1 MLKKLFGFDRASH
14 SVRTEIMAG
23 ITIFLT
29 MSYILAVNPDI
40 FSKLDMP
47 GGAVFTSTALAAI
60 VGCFAMAF
68 WGKLPFGLAPGMG
81 LNAFFVYTVCLGMGY
96 HWSFALT
103 AVFLEG
109 LLFILLTVTNV
120 REAIVNAIPTNLRY
134 AIGAGIGLFIAFIG
148 LQHAGIIVDNGATLV
163 TLGEVTEGPA
173 LLGIIGLFITGVM
186 YVKGVRGAMLFG
198 VLITMMIGIPMGI
211 TQFRGVVSTPSSIE
225 PIFCQFQWESI
236 LSLDMLVVVFT
247 FLFID
252 MFDTVGTLIGVCQ
265 RAGMVNKD
273 GRIER
278 LNQAF
283 MADAIATTAG
293 AMLGTSTTTTY
304 VESAA
309 GVAQG
314 GRTGLTAFTVG
325 CCFVVALFFSPLFL
339 SIPSAATAPV
349 LIIVGLL
356 MLEPIK
362 NIDFSDYTESIPAF
376 VCIILMPLSYSI
388 SDGILIGMIC
398 YVVLNILCGKFKKI
412 SIPMYILAALFILK
426 YIFIVVPE
434 KASAEEVVPIQQ
446 ETMLSVS
453 SPDGRTT
460 LAFDLNDKGEAVY
473 MLQFGDEEIVSSSRL
488 GLDTSVGDFTT
499 GLTLA
504 ECSREAFNETWRPV
518 WGQFAEIENSYNE
531 LSVTLENT
539 AKQQMVVTFRL
550 YDDGLALRY
559 TLPGEGECDI
569 YNERT
574 EFRMADNY
582 EVHWMAGSDDDAEF
596 DYLHTTLDGI
606 TPKAMKESSD
616 RATDIMR
623 CGVATP
629 VAMKTAEGSYV
640 AIHEAAL
647 WDYPGMALAYDANSR
662 TFTSELSGNNEVK
675 SHNELGFS
683 TPWRVVVVGDRIGT
697 LVETSI
703 ILNLNEPSKLDDTSW
718 IKPMKYVGVW
728 WEMHLKESIWDMDG
742 QYPHSATTANV
753 KRYIDFAA
761 ENGFGG
767 VLVEGWNEGWGRG
780 ERFDYTK
787 PYPDFDIEEL
797 TRYAAERG
805 VEIIG
810 HHETYAN
817 VENYDQQM
825 EAAYDYYERFGIN
838 SVKTGYVGSING
850 RNHYDQSMVEH
861 YNRTVV
867 LASEHKLCVDIH
879 EPIHSTG
886 ICRTYP
892 NLMSAEGMRGQEWHA
907 WNAGNC
913 IDHNPTLPFTRN
925 LAGPMDFTPGIFD
938 LRYHNTI
945 NKAAATADGSVN
957 KEYDYTYY
965 VNSTL
970 AHQLAQYVVFYS
982 PIQMVADLPENYREH
997 DDALAFIREVPVD
1010 WATTRCL
1017 DGEIGDYC
1025 ITARRDK
1032 HSDNW
1037 YVGGITDGQRR
1048 SVTLAF
1054 DFLDAGRKYE
1064 ATIYRDG
1071 ENAGWN
1077 ATPTDYVIE
1086 TLSVDSTST
1095 LDITMAEGGGFAISI
1110 KAL

>member
-1 MLKKLFGFDRASH
+1 MLKKL
-14 SVRTEIMAG
+14 
-23 ITIFLT
+23 
-29 MSYILAVNPDI
+29 
-40 FSKLDMP
+40 
-47 GGAVFTSTALAAI
+47 
-60 VGCFAMAF
+60 
-68 WGKLPFGLAPGMG
+68 
-81 LNAFFVYTVCLGMGY
+81 
-96 HWSFALT
+96 
-103 AVFLEG
+103 
-109 LLFILLTVTNV
+109 
-120 REAIVNAIPTNLRY
+120 
-134 AIGAGIGLFIAFIG
+134 
-148 LQHAGIIVDNGATLV
+148 
-163 TLGEVTEGPA
+163 
-173 LLGIIGLFITGVM
+173 
-186 YVKGVRGAMLFG
+186 
-198 VLITMMIGIPMGI
+198 
-211 TQFRGVVSTPSSIE
+211 
-225 PIFCQFQWESI
+225 
-236 LSLDMLVVVFT
+236 
-247 FLFID
+247 
-252 MFDTVGTLIGVCQ
+252 
-265 RAGMVNKD
+265 
-273 GRIER
+273 
-278 LNQAF
+278 
-283 MADAIATTAG
+283 
-293 AMLGTSTTTTY
+293 
-304 VESAA
+304 
-309 GVAQG
+309 
-314 GRTGLTAFTVG
+314 
-325 CCFVVALFFSPLFL
+325 
-339 SIPSAATAPV
+339 
-349 LIIVGLL
+349 
-356 MLEPIK
+356 
-362 NIDFSDYTESIPAF
+362 FSDYTESIPAF
-376 VCIILMPLSYSI
+376 ACIICMPLAYSI

-398 YVVLNILCGKFKKI
+398 YVLLNMFCGMFKKI
-412 SIPMYILAALFILK
+412 TIPMYILAAIFTLK
-426 YIFIVVPE
+426 YIFIVGPDRALANDIV
-434 KASAEEVVPIQQ
+434 AMQQEVV
-446 ETMLSVS
+446 LS
-453 SPDGRTT
+453 SPDGKQRI
-460 LAFDLNDKGEAVY
+460 AFDVNDDGEAVY
-473 MLQFGDEEIVSSSRL
+473 TLQFGDEQIASNSRL
-488 GLDTSVGDFTT
+488 GINTSVGDFTT
-499 GLTLA
+499 GLTFVD
-504 ECSREAFNETWRPV
+504 CSYDHFSETWKPV
-518 WGQFAEIENSYNE
+518 WGQHAEIENSYNE
-531 LSVTLENT
+531 LNVTLEN
-539 AKQQMVVTFRL
+539 ADKQQIIITFRL
-550 YDDGLALRY
+550 FNDGLALRY
-559 TLPGEGECDI
+559 TLSGEGECDI

-606 TPKAMKESSD
+606 TVEAMHDSAD
-616 RATDIMR
+616 RATDIME

-629 VAMKTAEGSYV
+629 VAMKTTSGNYV

-647 WDYPGMALAYDANSR
+647 WDYPGMALAYDGETR
-662 TFTSELSGNNEVK
+662 TFTTELSGSGEVK

-703 ILNLNEPSKLDDTSW
+703 ILNLNEPCKLDDTSW

-742 QYPHSATTANV
+742 QYPHSATTENV

-797 TRYAAERG
+797 TRYAQERG

-825 EAAYDYYERFGIN
+825 EAAYDYYQRFSIN

-867 LASEHKLCVDIH
+867 LASEHNLCVDIH

-982 PIQMVADLPENYREH
+982 PIQMVADLPENYRKH
-997 DDALAFIREVPVD
+997 DDALEFIREVPVD
-1010 WATTRCL
+1010 WAATRCL

-1037 YVGGITDGQRR
+1037 YVGGITDGQKR
-1048 SVTLAF
+1048 SITIAF
-1054 DFLDAGRKYE
+1054 NFLDEGRKYE

-1071 ENAGWN
+1071 EKAGWN
-1077 ATPTDYVIE
+1077 TNPTDYVIE
-1086 TLSVDSTST
+1086 TICVDSTTT
-1095 LDITMAEGGGFAISI
+1095 LDVTMAEGGGFAISL